1 MKVFALYFV
10 FIVGSVLPSL
20 SSAQELS
27 NWLVNLKREVTKLGI
42 NERGYLHSIGHI
54 RNSVLQA
61 EDVFFVS
68 AMHFEEL
75 DIQLL
80 PDGKVEVS
88 HDWRKGSQS
97 AKSGSGGKA
106 YSVDVTSCGNSPR
119 LSLVKEQS
127 SRLLNDLT
135 SRETNLLTFVENY
148 IGGVL
153 VEEEN
158 VAWSPFSGNVSRYA
172 NVLQGSHFE
181 EARHKLSLR
190 VQYDDSP
197 QLNKFGRPMNIFGRP
212 KNHRISVEL
221 RFLEDNRAVKA
232 MRSVLVL
239 ARADLS
245 TSGLIKKERDSSAVN
260 ELKKLSVRIGS
271 FLSELPCLAN
281 YSNLVVASNGRLLLD
296 SGTDAGFNEGDQLL
310 LMPRAV
316 YFKKRGLLAGVDQ
329 IAIARVKKT
338 ANLQSELE
346 IEEGEIRLEDGIEFF
361 ARPLL
366 ELI

>member
-1 MKVFALYFV
+1 MKVYALYFV

-75 DIQLL
+75 DIELL
-80 PDGKVEVS
+80 PDGNVEVS
-88 HDWRKGSQS
+88 RDWKKSSQS
-97 AKSGSGGKA
+97 VKPGSGRKA
-106 YSVDVTSCGNSPR
+106 SGVAVKSCENLSGNSPR
-119 LSLVKEQS
+119 LSLVKAQS

-135 SRETNLLTFVENY
+135 SRENNLLTFVENY
-148 IGGVL
+148 ISGVL

-158 VAWSPFSGNVSRYA
+158 VAWSPYSGNLSRYE
-172 NVLQGSHFE
+172 NMLQGSHFE

-190 VQYDDSP
+190 VQYDEVR
-197 QLNKFGRPMNIFGRP
+197 QVNKFGRPRS
-212 KNHRISVEL
+212 HRISVEL
-221 RFLEDNRAVKA
+221 RFLEDNEAVKA
-232 MRSVLVL
+232 MSSVLVL

-245 TSGLIKKERDSSAVN
+245 ASGLIKEKLDSSSSN
-260 ELKKLSVRIGS
+260 ELKKLSVRIDS
-271 FLSELPCLAN
+271 FLSELPCLTN

-310 LMPRAV
+310 LMPKAV

-329 IAIARVKKT
+329 IAIARVKKIG
-338 ANLQSELE
+338 NLQSELE
-346 IEEGEIRLEDGIEFF
+346 IEEGEIRFEDGIEFF